1 MKNLLLIALLFAVRA
16 VYGETELAVEEMI
29 VTAKQLKAEGFI
41 IIRTRLDTPS
51 ASDRIDAYIEPQQK
65 QGEYQSI
72 DFVVLKE
79 DVAVEVL
86 CTIDSSITSN
96 DRAARL
102 LTETKPHAVFLVR
115 GKEIAKAYLAI
126 EVASKSSAGIARHCR
141 YLLPVTAVYERTS
154 VESQQ

>member
-1 MKNLLLIALLFAVRA
+1 MKNLMLVALLFAVCA
-16 VYGETELAVEEMI
+16 VYGETEVAVEEMI
-29 VTAKQLKAEGFI
+29 VTVKQLKAEGFI

-79 DVAVEVL
+79 DVVVEGL
-86 CTIDSSITSN
+86 CAIDSSITIN

-102 LTETKPHAVFLVR
+102 LTDTKPHAVFLVR

-126 EVASKSSAGIARHCR
+126 EVLSRSSAGVVRRCR
-141 YLLPVTAVYERTS
+141 YLLPVTAVYERAG
-154 VESQQ
+154 VESQ